1 MKAMKLVKHR
11 NIKRLFVLWLYALAA
26 VVLSQPAHGQLN
38 LEPVTI
44 SVLPG
49 SPTTADDVVI
59 RHDLVFNTGGYSVG
73 GSNFTFLDP
82 FHIQIDVF
90 VRSPNPG
97 DPVTQAFTFLKV
109 DSELGMLA
117 PGDYQYTSRVAT
129 IPRGQFPDPPTDAI
143 FSQFPPAIRTG
154 QFTVVPEPASL
165 SLLAIGGWALTRRQR
180 HP

>member
-1 MKAMKLVKHR
+1 MKYFKYS
-11 NIKRLFVLWLYALAA
+11 NIKHLNFLWLFALAA
-26 VVLSQPAHGQLN
+26 VVHAPFAAAQIS
-38 LEPVTI
+38 LEPVTL

-59 RHDLVFNTGGYSVG
+59 RHDMVFSTGGYSIG
-73 GSNFTFLDP
+73 GTSVTFLDP

-90 VRSPNPG
+90 VRAPNPG
-97 DPVTQAFTFLKV
+97 DPVTLAITFLKV
-109 DSELGMLA
+109 DSDLGMLA

-143 FSQFPPAIRTG
+143 FSQYPPAVRTG

-165 SLLAIGGWALTRRQR
+165 SLFAIGGWALTRRQR
-180 HP
+180 NS